1 MAKQLSRV
9 KRLSEIRD
17 RAESSAADLRS
28 ALEDLYELQ
37 QEYQGWRDNLPE
49 NLESSPIAEKL
60 DTICEI
66 DIESQVAVMDDI
78 ESVISEFG
86 DADLPLGFGRD

>member
-1 MAKQLSRV
+1 MAKSPSRV
-9 KRLSEIRD
+9 KRLAEIRD
-17 RAESSAADLRS
+17 RAETAASDLRQ
-28 ALEDLYELQ
+28 ALEELYDLQ
-37 QEYQGWRDNLPE
+37 QEYQEWRDNLPD

-66 DIESQVAVMDDI
+66 DIESSIGSMDDI
-78 ESVISEFG
+78 ESAISEFG

>member
-9 KRLSEIRD
+9 RRLAEISA
-17 RAESSAADLRS
+17 RAFALTSDLQGT
-28 ALEDLYELQ
+28 LDELYDLQ
-37 QEYQGWRDNLPE
+37 QEYQEWRDNLPE

-66 DIESQVAVMDDI
+66 DIEGQSNAIADI
-78 ESVISEFG
+78 EAALSEFA
-86 DADLPLGFGRD
+86 DADLPLGFGKD

>member
-9 KRLSEIRD
+9 KRLAEMRE
-17 RAESSAADLRS
+17 RAESAASDLRS
-28 ALEDLYELQ
+28 ALDDLYELQ
-37 QEYQGWRDNLPE
+37 QEYHEWRDNLPE
-49 NLESSPIAEKL
+49 NLGSSPIAEKL

-66 DIESQVAVMDDI
+66 DIESQVSAIDEI

>member
-1 MAKQLSRV
+1 MAQLSRP
-9 KRLSEIRD
+9 KRLAKYRE
-17 RAESSAADLRS
+17 RAEAAAGDLRS
-28 ALEDLYELQ
+28 AMEDLYDLQ
-37 QEYQGWRDNLPE
+37 QEYQEWRDNLPE

-66 DIESQVAVMDDI
+66 DIESQVSAIDEI
-78 ESVISEFG
+78 ESAISEFG